1 MKSPAYIFKR
11 WYKLDRAE
19 RCACACV
26 WFLVPCGKMSELS
39 KWNGKEKKI
48 ERKSKRLSWCRQSER
63 QTKRTWNHYH
73 VNANSIDSTSR
84 EMAKAIILI
93 VNNFE

>member
-1 MKSPAYIFKR
+1 MSGRAKSR
-11 WYKLDRAE
+11 ESE
-19 RCACACV
+19 R
-26 WFLVPCGKMSELS
+26 
-39 KWNGKEKKI
+39 EKDG
-48 ERKSKRLSWCRQSER
+48 CDRQSE
-63 QTKRTWNHYH
+63 TDKMRTWNHYH